1 MQVSRKQSYLFS
13 FAALLFGL
21 CVTAGPLWAQT
32 AAFNPQALEGAWA
45 AGMGQGRGALAFIGN
60 TCSLGMSSQQMRG
73 MWDMAGD
80 CLNMRSQN
88 GQTISAMMS
97 TQNKDPVPGSNMQL
111 ALQAIPA
118 RDAGGQPQ
126 GGGWG
131 QLPQQPQP
139 GGWGQPPQ
147 QPQPGGWGQPPQ
159 QPQPG
164 GWGQPPQ
171 QPQPG
176 GWGQPPQQPQP
187 GGWGQPPQQPQPG
200 GWGQPPQQP
209 QPGGWGQQQ
218 PQQPGFNGAPGPLEG
233 RWVWVHSNPGR
244 SMGFVFSGNRF
255 SSWMLVPGLGT
266 VESSGTYAVSGG
278 RLIMQHES
286 GPDAGKTDNLAFE
299 RHGNLLYIGV
309 GTVGPGNPPIVFRLQ

>member
-13 FAALLFGL
+13 FAALLLGL
-21 CVTAGPLWAQT
+21 CVTAGPLRAQT

-111 ALQAIPA
+111 ALQAMPA

-131 QLPQQPQP
+131 QAPQQPQP

-187 GGWGQPPQQPQPG
+187 GGWGQPPQQPQ
-200 GWGQPPQQP
+200 QPN
-209 QPGGWGQQQ
+209 
-218 PQQPGFNGAPGPLEG
+218 FNGAPGPLEG

>member
-13 FAALLFGL
+13 FAALMFGL

-45 AGMGQGRGALAFIGN
+45 AGMGQDRGALTFSGN

-97 TQNKDPVPGSNMQL
+97 TQNKAPVSGSNMQL

-131 QLPQQPQP
+131 QAPQQPQP

-147 QPQPGGWGQPPQ
+147 QPQPGGWGQTPQ

-164 GWGQPPQ
+164 GWGQAPQ

-176 GWGQPPQQPQP
+176 GWGHPQQQPQP
-187 GGWGQPPQQPQPG
+187 GSWGP
-200 GWGQPPQQP
+200 
-209 QPGGWGQQQ
+209 QQ

-233 RWVWVHSNPGR
+233 RWVWVHSNHGC

-255 SSWMLVPGLGT
+255 SSWMLVPGQGT
-266 VESSGTYAVSGG
+266 VESSGTYTVSGG

>member
-1 MQVSRKQSYLFS
+1 MQISCKHLYSLG
-13 FAALLFGL
+13 FAVLLFGL
-21 CVTAGPLWAQT
+21 CVMAGPLGAQT
-32 AAFNPQALEGAWA
+32 AAFNPQVLEGAWA
-45 AGMGQGRGALAFIGN
+45 AGMGQDMVTLTLKGN
-60 TCSLGMSSQQMRG
+60 TCSLGMNGRQMQG
-73 MWDMAGD
+73 IWDVAGD
-80 CLNMRSQN
+80 CLNMRFQN

-97 TQNKDPVPGSNMQL
+97 AQNDTLVLGNNMQL
-111 ALQAIPA
+111 ARQAVPA
-118 RDAGGQPQ
+118 RDAGGVPQ
-126 GGGWG
+126 T
-131 QLPQQPQP
+131 

-147 QPQPGGWGQPPQ
+147 QPQPGGWGQPQQ

-164 GWGQPPQ
+164 GWGQTQQ

-244 SMGFVFSGNRF
+244 SMGYIFSGNRF
-255 SSWMLVPGLGT
+255 SSWMLIPGRGM

-278 RLIMQHES
+278 RLIMQHET